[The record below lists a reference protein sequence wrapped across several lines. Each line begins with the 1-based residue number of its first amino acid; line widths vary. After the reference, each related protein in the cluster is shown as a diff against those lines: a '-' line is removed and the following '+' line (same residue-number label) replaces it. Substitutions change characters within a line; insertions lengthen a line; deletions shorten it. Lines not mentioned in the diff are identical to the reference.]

1 MALTD
6 FADKNAVVV
15 GGGSGIG
22 RGIALALGQEG
33 ANVLVADIDG
43 STAAAV
49 CAEIKAGGSKAFSA
63 QVDATSDESL
73 RKLTRQA
80 QEDLGNVNLLVH
92 MPGVIS
98 HASAAESSDETW
110 GWSLEFNLMAAVRN
124 VRAFLPILRSHDGE
138 RHIVITA
145 STAGLMSIPPEL
157 AGGLDIGV
165 YTVAKHATLAYGEM
179 LRSEL
184 AKDNIGVSTLCPG
197 VVNTNL
203 DATSAKNRPARFGG
217 PMGEPHELDLPVRM
231 APEAVGPI
239 VTRGIKANRPY
250 IFTHPELLDMIQEY
264 KIRPMIADFEFFDI
278 AAAPA

>member
-1 MALTD
+1 MLTN
-6 FADKNAVVV
+6 FHGKNAVVV

-22 RGIALALGQEG
+22 RGIALALSKEG

-43 STAAAV
+43 DTAAAV
-49 CAEIKAGGSKAFSA
+49 KAEIEAAGGTGLSA
-63 QVDATSDESL
+63 RVDATSDGSL
-73 RKLTRQA
+73 AALAATAQA
-80 QEDLGNVNLLVH
+80 RMGDINLLVH
-92 MPGVIS
+92 TPGVIS
-98 HASAAESSDETW
+98 HASASQSSDDTW
-110 GWSLEFNLMAAVRN
+110 GWSIEFNLMAAVRD
-124 VRAFLPILRSHDGE
+124 VRAFLPFLRSHDGD

-165 YTVAKHATLAYGEM
+165 YTVSKHAALAYGEM

-184 AKDNIGVSTLCPG
+184 TPEGINVSTLCPG

-217 PMGEPHELDLPVRM
+217 PMGEPKELDLPERM

-239 VTRGIKANRPY
+239 VIRGIRANRAY
-250 IFTHPELLDMIQEY
+250 IFTHPELLEMIQQF
-264 KIRPMIADFEFFDI
+264 KIRPILEDFAFFD
-278 AAAPA
+278 AGDR

>member
-6 FADKNAVVV
+6 FNGRNAVVV

-22 RGIALALGQEG
+22 RGIALALAKEG
-33 ANVLVADIDG
+33 ANVFVADIDG
-43 STAAAV
+43 NTAAAV
-49 CAEIKAGGSKAFSA
+49 RAEIEADGGRAYSA
-63 QVDATSDESL
+63 RVDATSDESL
-73 RKLTRQA
+73 GELTRQA
-80 QEDLGNVNLLVH
+80 QAELGKIHLLVH

-98 HASAAESSDETW
+98 HASAAESSDDTW
-110 GWSLEFNLMAAVRN
+110 GWSLEFNLMAAVRD
-124 VRAFLPILRSHDGE
+124 VRAFLPVLRSHDEE

-184 AKDNIGVSTLCPG
+184 TREGIGVSTLCPG

-217 PMGEPHELDLPVRM
+217 PLGHTKELDLPVRM

-239 VTRGIKANRPY
+239 VIRGIRADRPY
-250 IFTHPELLDMIQEY
+250 IFTHPELLEMIQEY
-264 KIRPMIADFEFFDI
+264 KIAPMLEDFAFFGP
-278 AAAPA
+278 AAS

>member
-6 FADKNAVVV
+6 FNGKNAVVV

-22 RGIALALGQEG
+22 RGIALALAKEG
-33 ANVLVADIDG
+33 ANVFVADIDG
-43 STAAAV
+43 NTAAAV
-49 CAEIKAGGSKAFSA
+49 RAEIEADGGRAYSA
-63 QVDATSDESL
+63 RVDATSDESL
-73 RKLTRQA
+73 GELTRQA
-80 QEDLGNVNLLVH
+80 QAELGKIHLLVH

-98 HASAAESSDETW
+98 HASAAESSDDTW
-110 GWSLEFNLMAAVRN
+110 GWSLEFNLMAAVRD
-124 VRAFLPILRSHDGE
+124 VRAFLPVLRSHDEE

-184 AKDNIGVSTLCPG
+184 TREGIGVSTLCPG

-217 PMGEPHELDLPVRM
+217 PLGHTKELDLPVRM

-239 VTRGIKANRPY
+239 VIRGIRADRPY
-250 IFTHPELLDMIQEY
+250 IFTHPELLEMIQEY
-264 KIRPMIADFEFFDI
+264 KIAPMLEDFAFFGP
-278 AAAPA
+278 AAS